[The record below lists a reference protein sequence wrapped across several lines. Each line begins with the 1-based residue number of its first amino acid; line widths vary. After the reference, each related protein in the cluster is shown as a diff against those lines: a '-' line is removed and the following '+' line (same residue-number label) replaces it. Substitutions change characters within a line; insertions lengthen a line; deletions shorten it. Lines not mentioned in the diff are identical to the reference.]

1 MSTGA
6 SLANQSQAQDSSGG
20 NLANKDP
27 KPPTL
32 YQPAN
37 FMGKSGQPDNQTTE
51 RPKGST

>member
-1 MSTGA
+1 MSSGA
-6 SLANQSQAQDSSGG
+6 EDRQSQSQNSSGG

-27 KPPTL
+27 NKPTL

-37 FMGKSGQPDNQTTE
+37 FQGKSGQPDNQSTN